1 MIPDSKLERPLA
13 MPPLDPGNLMQP
25 DDDQARDPLDVLLVN
40 EIDLYGTSKS
50 VRIVWE
56 VGDTWVIKEGSSWAI
71 GADEPA
77 SDEDVR
83 ALLNSAGGVATILD
97 YE

>member
-1 MIPDSKLERPLA
+1 MIPDRKLEKPLA
-13 MPPLDPGNLMQP
+13 MPPLDPEKLIQP
-25 DDDQARDPLDVLLVN
+25 DDDQGHDPLDVLLVN
-40 EIDLYGTSKS
+40 VIDLYGTSKS

-83 ALLNSAGGVATILD
+83 ELLISAGGVATILD